1 MKKSEI
7 MCASQFIEAA
17 RRDLGLELSLH
28 DVHLGRLKFTK
39 EDKQKY
45 NGYVCFFA
53 FDGNNQICY
62 LNAFEGGIGQKV
74 VCGVKDEDVVIYQE
88 FKTNHT
94 FRAKGSIEWYY
105 GANEEGSDY
114 QIEEDELRRQRK
126 LAAMRGEGR

>member
-1 MKKSEI
+1 MKKLEI

-17 RRDLGLELSLH
+17 RRDLGLDLSLY

-53 FDGNNQICY
+53 FDGSQICY
-62 LNAFEGGIGQKV
+62 LNAFEGGIDQKV
-74 VCGVKDEDVVIYQE
+74 VCGVKDDDVVIYQE
-88 FKTNHT
+88 FKPNNT

-126 LAAMRGEGR
+126 LAAMREGK